1 MYLCTYFQY
10 AMWKFKPILKRTVWG
25 GGRIAAFKAGMCGV
39 PGVPAGAV
47 AASCGEAGGELPH
60 IGESYELSG
69 MPGHESVVNGGPQD
83 GLTLNGLAGMF
94 GVSLLGRRNV
104 ERTGSE
110 FPLLVKFLDARENLS
125 IQVHPD
131 DDKASL
137 FGLANGK
144 SELWYM
150 LHAEP
155 QARLCV
161 GFKAPL
167 SREEYVKAVADG
179 SIEDKLNYMPVK
191 EGDLFYIPGG
201 TVHALCKGCLVL
213 EIQQPSETTFRI
225 YDYGRRGLDGRLREL
240 HTEQALEVL
249 DFNSTGGGRVL
260 YPDERETSSGLLA
273 TRHFTVNRLHLSYRH
288 HRDYKDV
295 DSFKILTV
303 VSGTV
308 DITDSAGTVT
318 AGQGAVLLVAACER
332 LVTFMPHGM
341 AIIIET
347 YI

>member
-1 MYLCTYFQY
+1 M
-10 AMWKFKPILKRTVWG
+10 
-25 GGRIAAFKAGMCGV
+25 
-39 PGVPAGAV
+39 PGASAGAGLAPCEGSGV
-47 AASCGEAGGELPH
+47 DLSH
-60 IGESYELSG
+60 IGETYELSG
-69 MPGHESVVNGGPQD
+69 IPGHESVVDGGPHD
-83 GLTLNGLAGMF
+83 GLTLNELAALF
-94 GVSLLGRRNV
+94 GTSLLGRRNV
-104 ERTGSE
+104 DRAGTQ
-110 FPLLVKFLDARENLS
+110 FPLLVKFIDAREDLS

-131 DDKASL
+131 DAKAGRFAL
-137 FGLANGK
+137 PNGK
-144 SELWYM
+144 SELWYII
-150 LHAEP
+150 HAKP

-161 GFKAPL
+161 GFNAPL
-167 SREEYVKAVADG
+167 SREEYVEAVADG

-191 EGDLFYIPGG
+191 AGDLYYIPGG

-225 YDYGRRGLDGRLREL
+225 YDYGRRGLDGKLREL
-240 HTEQALEVL
+240 HTEQALEAL
-249 DFNSTGGGRVL
+249 DFSCAGGGRVL

-295 DSFKILTV
+295 DSFKVLTV
-303 VSGTV
+303 VSGMV
-308 DITDSAGTVT
+308 DITDSSGTVR